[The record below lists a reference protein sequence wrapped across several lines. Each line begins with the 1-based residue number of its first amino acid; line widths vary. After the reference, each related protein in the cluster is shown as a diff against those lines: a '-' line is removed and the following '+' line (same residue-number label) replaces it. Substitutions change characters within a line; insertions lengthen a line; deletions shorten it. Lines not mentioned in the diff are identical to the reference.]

1 MNKIILLVEDDPEDE
16 VFTLRAVRKHV
27 TQAVVVARDGA
38 EALDFLFGTGDY
50 EGRDLSISP
59 SLVLL
64 DLKLP
69 KSNGFEVLRCVR
81 GNTRTRC
88 VPVVIFSSSTE
99 ENDILD
105 SYRLGA
111 NSYVY
116 KPDDYDDFCNTLNQ
130 VTTYWLSLNKVP
142 LR

>member
-1 MNKIILLVEDDPEDE
+1 MYEIILLVEDDPEDE

-69 KSNGFEVLRCVR
+69 KLDGFEVLRRIR
-81 GNTRTRC
+81 GNARTRC
-88 VPVVIFSSSTE
+88 IPVVIFSSSAE
-99 ENDILD
+99 EQDILD
-105 SYRLGA
+105 SYSLGA
-111 NSYVY
+111 NSYIC
-116 KPDDYDDFCNTLNQ
+116 KPNDYGDFCNTLNQ
-130 VTTYWLSLNKVP
+130 VTVYWLSLNKVP
-142 LR
+142 MR